1 MKSLFLLLKY
11 KMNCLSMILNFK
23 YDSSQYSGVIFA
35 LAHYENHLYNPLFIT
50 LLTRTYTYANNVPQT
65 LKYWGLFNVPLLK
78 LPLLSN
84 ITQIKKM
91 KNINSY
97 ICLNNS
103 NLVQFLWCR
112 KKMELL
118 QKCAFFALPNDH
130 QDKYEVLLIKNA
142 LCLFYFL

>member
-1 MKSLFLLLKY
+1 MAADKPCPQLQLSL
-11 KMNCLSMILNFK
+11 
-23 YDSSQYSGVIFA
+23 
-35 LAHYENHLYNPLFIT
+35 LYNPLFIT
-50 LLTRTYTYANNVPQT
+50 LLTRPYTYANNVPQT